1 MMKKEKDIKI
11 RYFLCPVSR
20 LGTIS
25 GYYAE
30 GKFKSY
36 IDEWI
41 GVPTG
46 YFCAINFREMSYTC
60 LCLT

>member
-41 GVPTG
+41 GVPLDISVLST
-46 YFCAINFREMSYTC
+46 FVK
-60 LCLT
+60 